1 MIHMITKWSYH
12 RGWALL
18 FVRLASGLI
27 FLTHGWEKLMNLRGA
42 DSFFNTLGLPPG
54 TAVFIAVVETIG
66 GLMLMLGIA
75 PRLAGLVL
83 GVEMLVALLLVAV
96 PSGSYELELM
106 LAASAFAVFF
116 AGGGAYALYSLEHK
130 ND

>member
-18 FVRLASGLI
+18 FVRLAAGYI
-27 FLTHGWEKLMNLRGA
+27 FLSHGWMKLMSLRGA
-42 DSFFNTLGLPPG
+42 DTFFSGLGLPPG
-54 TAVFIAVVETIG
+54 TAIFIAVVETVG

-83 GVEMLVALLLVAV
+83 GIEMLVALLLVGIPKADF
-96 PSGSYELELM
+96 ELELL
-106 LAASAFAVFF
+106 LAAASFAVFF
-116 AGGGAYALYSLEHK
+116 AGSNLYALHSMEHK
-130 ND
+130 HD

>member
-18 FVRLASGLI
+18 FVRLASGLV
-27 FLTHGWEKLMNLRGA
+27 FLTHGWAKLMSLRGA
-42 DSFFNTLGLPPG
+42 ESFFSGLGLPPG
-54 TAVFIAVVETIG
+54 TAAFIAVVETVG
-66 GLMLMLGIA
+66 GLMLVLGIA

-83 GVEMLVALLLVAV
+83 GVEMLIALLLVGV
-96 PSGSYELELM
+96 PSGDYELELL

-116 AGGGAYALYSLEHK
+116 AGAGAYAAYSMEHK

>member
-1 MIHMITKWSYH
+1 MITKWSYH

-27 FLTHGWEKLMNLRGA
+27 FLTHGWQKLVNLRGA
-42 DSFFNTLGLPPG
+42 ESFFNTLGLPPG
-54 TAVFIAVVETIG
+54 AATFIALVEVVG
-66 GLMLMLGIA
+66 GVMLVAGIA

-83 GVEMLVALLLVAV
+83 GIEMLVALLLVGV
-96 PSGSYELELM
+96 PSGNYELELL

>member
-1 MIHMITKWSYH
+1 MITKWSYH

-18 FVRLASGLI
+18 FVRLASGVI
-27 FLTHGWEKLMNLRGA
+27 FLSHGWTKVMNLRGA
-42 DSFFNTLGLPPG
+42 ESFFSGLGLPPG
-54 TAVFIAVVETIG
+54 AGAFIAIVEVVG
-66 GLMLMLGIA
+66 GLMLILGIA

-83 GVEMLVALLLVAV
+83 GIEMLVALLLVGV
-96 PSGSYELELM
+96 PSGNFELELL

-116 AGGGAYALYSLEHK
+116 AGAGAYAMYSMEGK